1 MIKRVQSPFIAT
13 IALGIGKPMAVA
25 ALCLSMASHVLA
37 EQHSARVQQAPP
49 APAAGEESVLVA
61 TREAPASA
69 PASET
74 KAANAE
80 DNEALEPISQS
91 SDFTPELATAADNKD
106 SGKNFADAL
115 AKVGQP
121 PKPTS
126 IAATVSPAAA
136 TTVTSESQIAEEQEA
151 TAPMGSA
158 RRAATARSHSVS
170 FEAVKFQS
178 ISVGKTSKHE
188 LVTAWGQ
195 PTESTASN
203 EGEVLIYYKS
213 PFKLVETLIG
223 EGEVVSSVKITLAA
237 PLDAKQLAEQLNLDG
252 LDSVTVTD
260 DADVAICLAYPERGV
275 LFMFEESETVTPI
288 NDDAQATTATNKV
301 AHVAL
306 QPIDANAF
314 AYRAESRLHGP
325 YAQNISDLKTAIAI
339 DPEFARAYWLL
350 AKIHIATGQADLA
363 TAAAAEAC
371 DIEPKNASFQ
381 LCHAQAREL
390 LGEYD
395 DAVLK
400 VRAVLDREDL
410 AQIDRAQALHQMA
423 RLASLG
429 DREIAS
435 KTVPF
440 ENRAIEI
447 ADKLATSKDAR
458 ERRAAKQLLI
468 EAHIGIAEDLA
479 RQPVNEKVE
488 TLSQWIGRASGLA
501 EDFIEKDKGS
511 VELRLFIAQRALGAL
526 ASFKPT
532 LDPAPWVAE
541 AEEAA
546 KTLLAQSNDEMWQ
559 QRIKWDL
566 GIAYLNALRVEHS
579 RRETEA
585 ALEYG
590 QLAIDNLAI
599 GASCRQAVH
608 SSEQMVGQ
616 LYFQMGAV
624 YAVHKLDHA
633 KAVQWYEKA
642 APLVTTKRPAS
653 ELYAPRREGEMLV
666 SMGVSYW
673 QLNNQTRALDLT
685 QTGVGL
691 IEAAVESGVLS
702 KSTLAVPYGNLST
715 MYQQMGENTNA
726 TKYAE
731 LARSVAST
739 QSKPTAG
746 QLRVGRGQNQKLRS
760 RTR

>member
-1 MIKRVQSPFIAT
+1 MIKRLQSPFTAT
-13 IALGIGKPMAVA
+13 IALGIGKPLAVA
-25 ALCLSMASHVLA
+25 ALCLCMASHVLA
-37 EQHSARVQQAPP
+37 EQHSARVQHAPP

-61 TREAPASA
+61 TREEPTSA
-69 PASET
+69 PVSQT
-74 KAANAE
+74 KAADAD

-91 SDFTPELATAADNKD
+91 SDVTPELATASDQKD
-106 SGKNFADAL
+106 SEKNFGDAL

-121 PKPTS
+121 PKRAVTPTS
-126 IAATVSPAAA
+126 ASTTTTNPESP
-136 TTVTSESQIAEEQEA
+136 TAEEQEIA
-151 TAPMGSA
+151 APTGTA

-170 FEAVKFQS
+170 FEPVKFQG

-195 PTESTASN
+195 PTESTTSN

-213 PFKLVETLIG
+213 PFKAVETLIG
-223 EGEVVSSVKITLAA
+223 AGDVVSSIKITLAA
-237 PLDAKQLAEQLNLDG
+237 PLEAKQLAEQLNLDG
-252 LDSVTVTD
+252 LDSVTVAD
-260 DADVAICLAYPERGV
+260 DADNAICLAYPERGV
-275 LFMFEESETVTPI
+275 LFMFEESDAVTPI
-288 NDDAQATTATNKV
+288 NDDAQAPKAPTKV

-350 AKIHIATGQADLA
+350 AKIYIATGQADLA
-363 TAAAAEAC
+363 AAAAADAC

-410 AQIDRAQALHQMA
+410 AQIDRGHALHQMA
-423 RLASLG
+423 QLASLG

-585 ALEYG
+585 ALKWG

-624 YAVHKLDHA
+624 YAVHKLDHT

-685 QTGVGL
+685 QSGVGL

-702 KSTLAVPYGNLST
+702 KNTLAVPYGNLST

-731 LARSVAST
+731 LARSVASAE
-739 QSKPTAG
+739 SKPTTG
-746 QLRVGRGQNQKLRS
+746 QQRVSRGQNQKLRS